1 MLLSLQTL
9 DVSSSLL
16 HGTIDD
22 RITALPKMVFFSV
35 NSNYFSGSGSGS
47 VPISS
52 SNLLIRVYL
61 DSNDFQGTVWA
72 QLCHPMVGCYTVEGW
87 LVAMTEN
94 PLRDVLDSVRAAEDV
109 RSVGE
114 V

>member
-1 MLLSLQTL
+1 VT
-9 DVSSSLL
+9 
-16 HGTIDD
+16 
-22 RITALPKMVFFSV
+22 
-35 NSNYFSGSGSGS
+35 
-47 VPISS
+47 ISS

-87 LVAMTEN
+87 LVAMTGN
-94 PLRDVLDSVRAAEDV
+94 PKLTCYETCVLDSVRTAEDL

-114 V
+114 VLQLRAQQPGHCADVAAFQHALEQPIEAANAATIVHPLHTA